1 MEKNENK
8 NKHLPL
14 YGIGPALCCPMA
26 LLSAAGIWLANKGYM
41 PGKIDNVLIRRL
53 FLIIGILL
61 IIEGVV
67 LFFGA
72 DLNGNL
78 QKNIKA
84 NKLKTNGSYKFVRN
98 PCYCLF
104 LLGSAGALFIYA
116 NWILLAFAF
125 FDGVNGEFW
134 SVINIAA
141 YENIR
146 FCSLVSQRICKRII
160 AAPEFNL
167 GAFEKVAPFDGLT
180 NGEDDVVCL

>member
-116 NWILLAFAF
+116 NWILLALPFLF
-125 FDGVNGEFW
+125 WIEMTIVLKNTEEKWLTDLYGQDYLDYCGRVNRCIPW
-134 SVINIAA
+134 
-141 YENIR
+141 
-146 FCSLVSQRICKRII
+146 LPKD
-160 AAPEFNL
+160 
-167 GAFEKVAPFDGLT
+167 K
-180 NGEDDVVCL
+180 